1 MLKAISSQKVRARI
15 GEYIDRANLTGDAFL
30 LLRDGKAKAVLVG
43 AKQYV
48 ELLELLNQAI
58 PDAPVASR
66 SEDPDARPV
75 SLKEVKQMI
84 S

>member
-1 MLKAISSQKVRARI
+1 MLKAITSQKVRARI

-43 AKQYV
+43 AKQYI

-58 PDAPVASR
+58 PDAPVTAR

-75 SLKEVKQMI
+75 SLQEVKQMI